1 MKNQKI
7 EDYKNTQKSKI
18 SQLKDL
24 GIYIEQLLRAQ
35 QTVLEGKLNT
45 RITIYYI

>member
-7 EDYKNTQKSKI
+7 EDYENTQKSKI

-24 GIYIEQLLRAQ
+24 GIKQ
-35 QTVLEGKLNT
+35 NT
-45 RITIYYI
+45 RKIL